1 MISLNSEIRKKDT
14 DLKIEV
20 FEEKDNKE
28 ENVLLGSVLV
38 DLIILEDQ

>member
-1 MISLNSEIRKKDT
+1 MEFIYSEIRKKDT

-20 FEEKDNKE
+20 FEEKENEE

-38 DLIILEDQ
+38 DLIILED